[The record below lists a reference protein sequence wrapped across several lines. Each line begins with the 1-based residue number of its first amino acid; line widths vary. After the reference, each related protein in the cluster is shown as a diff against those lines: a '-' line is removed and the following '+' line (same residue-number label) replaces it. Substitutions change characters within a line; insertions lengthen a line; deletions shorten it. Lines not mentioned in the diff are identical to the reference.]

1 MVLCADVVM
10 DIQEMNVNSGHALL
24 FPELFQEFVEE
35 KDFALQLVCAIVRIL
50 ITMNLGVRLI
60 IGLISRIASPIV
72 VLMLLI
78 VFIIFVVLGYY
89 FSVKKVEALERVDT
103 LLEEQ
108 KIAKK

>member
-1 MVLCADVVM
+1 MVRCADVVM

-78 VFIIFVVLGYY
+78 VFIVFVVLGYFFY
-89 FSVKKVEALERVDT
+89 FSVKKVESLE
-103 LLEEQ
+103 
-108 KIAKK
+108 